1 MIFTIFDSITKA
13 HIYDMRDVVDMS
25 WDDCSQLF
33 MTHQQADKKT
43 DVKMFNLALFKP
55 IGDQTAELGRKYRWL
70 NNEKTGEYDDIPYTI
85 RRCKS
90 NVVAISG
97 IVLDIDKDFTVEQ
110 AITDYDGLEYVLYTT
125 FNHTMEKHKFRMI
138 IPFSRLLMAEDI
150 AGREADIKRTF
161 PGVDQSCFTMSQS
174 FYLHSGHTDPIVYR
188 NEGKMIDPYT
198 FEVAP
203 VEVVVCQQ
211 RTDDYEVTA
220 EYKDK
225 VIRALESC
233 SGLGYRGHGDGG
245 VLTLVAICRSIDLS
259 FVEYDRIC
267 ANIAGSDS
275 QLQQKACRKTA
286 WDNCEYERITKVKR
300 DRFIKDYGGRA
311 IPDNSPHGR
320 LEDFGARMAEKYK
333 QFKD

>member
-1 MIFTIFDSITKA
+1 MILSVFDSITKA
-13 HIYDMRDVVDMS
+13 YIYDMRDVVDMS
-25 WDDCSQLF
+25 WDDCAQLF

-43 DVKMFNLALFKP
+43 DVRMFNLALFKP
-55 IGDQTAELGRKYRWL
+55 IGDPTAELGRKYRWL
-70 NNEKTGEYDDIPYTI
+70 NNEKTGEYDLIPFSI

-97 IVLDIDKDFTVEQ
+97 IVLDIDQNFTIEE
-110 AITDYDGLEYVLYTT
+110 AMEAYDGLEYVLYTT

-138 IPFSRLLMAEDI
+138 IPFSQLLMAEDI
-150 AGREADIKRTF
+150 AGREVSIKEHF

-174 FYLHSGHTDPIVYR
+174 FYFHSGHTDPIVYHNR
-188 NEGKMIDPYT
+188 GVTVDPYSFSIT
-198 FEVAP
+198 P
-203 VEVVVCQQ
+203 VEVVVRQT
-211 RTDDYEVTA
+211 RTDDYEITD

-245 VLTLVAICRSIDLS
+245 VLMLVAICRSIGLAFS
-259 FVEYDRIC
+259 EYDRIC
-267 ANIAGSDS
+267 QKIAGSDS

-300 DRFIKDYGGRA
+300 DRFIKEYGGRA

-333 QFKD
+333 QFRG